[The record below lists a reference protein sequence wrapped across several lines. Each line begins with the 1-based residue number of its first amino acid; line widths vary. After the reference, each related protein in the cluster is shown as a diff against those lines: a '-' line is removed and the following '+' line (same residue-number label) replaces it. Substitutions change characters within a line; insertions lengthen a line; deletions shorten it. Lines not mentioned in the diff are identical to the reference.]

1 MTPPV
6 SAEPAATV
14 GASSRRQPAS
24 GKAVVLSVLA
34 IGLTLVL
41 GVGAFAALT
50 RPPHKVQ
57 TPAEAAAE
65 KAAVREA
72 RGW

>member
-1 MTPPV
+1 
-6 SAEPAATV
+6 
-14 GASSRRQPAS
+14 
-24 GKAVVLSVLA
+24 VVLSVLA